1 MVRRN
6 RIRAGVPVAALVGST
21 LAFGLAP
28 TAWAD
33 PAPRAD
39 YGQHVS
45 QCAQAMGFSGEMNPG
60 MHQGLA
66 GWTGAECAALPIATA
81 P

>member
-1 MVRRN
+1 MVRRT
-6 RIRAGVPVAALVGST
+6 RIRAGVPVAALVGAT

-33 PAPRAD
+33 PAPQTG

-45 QCAQAMGFSGEMNPG
+45 ECAKTMGFSGEMNPG
-60 MHQGLA
+60 MHLGRT
-66 GWTGAECAALPIATA
+66 GWTGAECAAAASATA